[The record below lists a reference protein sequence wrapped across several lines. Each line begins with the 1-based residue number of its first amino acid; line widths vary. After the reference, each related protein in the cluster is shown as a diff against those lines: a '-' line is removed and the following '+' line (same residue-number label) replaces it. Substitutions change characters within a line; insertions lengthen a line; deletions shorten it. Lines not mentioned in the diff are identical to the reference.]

1 MNNTIKIPF
10 KGITRN
16 TDDQMSSDGECME
29 LINARIANGSVEP
42 VNNPIL
48 IKTLGEAYKKIYYH
62 QKADRYIALKSDKTI
77 VCITSDLSTVTALS
91 TDLIGVIEISFIG
104 LIACVLTESGIKYMR
119 WKAGNYLYLGEIPEL
134 PEIRIGVECTVKEEK
149 TDTGVSV
156 SSNDA
161 ASFDKR
167 NELLYAYWLKAMN
180 SLNKKG
186 YFLHTTCIRIAFRLM
201 DGSYV
206 KHSPIRLIAP
216 TGSYNNNS
224 LASGVNEWIFGTF
237 ATENKYSSTES
248 DKYYCSSLGFK
259 PTFSANNI
267 SYNLSS
273 WKDIILS
280 IDIFASKSMR
290 PSFNGTN
297 GTFEKDE
304 QPDLLEVVSNQSN
317 FYKIASFD
325 LEGNLTYK
333 EQDVSPSIL
342 VLNDELSDDNLTHN
356 NLYADKAYMYNSRLH
371 MFNISND
378 IFNGYG
384 IDVLKDYITI
394 QTNGNPNA
402 ISTIEGSMD
411 IYYYVNTS
419 HGTAITKKSWGQG
432 TSIPTTL
439 SPYLMYP
446 DSRAYRM
453 IIRITKDN
461 GTILTKTF
469 NLLKHSTLNIS
480 YCMESDYDRTIET
493 WDTTDITIYENE
505 IIEPDNTKL
514 KVSALNNPFYF
525 PPRTTYQMSSDI
537 IAIQSNAVA
546 LSQGQFGQYPLYVFC
561 KDGIYAMQVGT
572 DVVYSN
578 SVPVSRDICTNPN
591 VCGIDTSVLFATDR
605 GLMSINGTQVE
616 CISEPLNGYLPS
628 CFNSSPVLSK
638 ILKIA
643 NLDDRVSTLI
653 FNDYLKG
660 ANIGYNYADSEIIV
674 SNNTCTY
681 SYIFNLKSGQWHK
694 ISHKIDSFINA
705 YPNTLIVEGE
715 TIYNPFNPHR
725 SISKIALVTR
735 PIKLGSTTHKRLF
748 QVALRSIIKRALSD
762 LYLRGEPVQYRGED
776 LTIFSDIGFYILG
789 SEDGEHF
796 SFLVGRESLKDIRD
810 LVTKANKTKACKSFI
825 VCLVGGVR
833 SDVSINYLEMIAE
846 EAFGNRLR

>member
-134 PEIRIGVECTVKEEK
+134 PEIFIGYETKASTEVISNPPTLDESNSESCKAW
-149 TDTGVSV
+149 
-156 SSNDA
+156 SS
-161 ASFDKR
+161 
-167 NELLYAYWLKAMN
+167 LVYGGWLKAMDN
-180 SLNKKG
+180 LNEQG
-186 YFLHTTCIRIAFRLM
+186 YFLHSSCFRIAFRLY
-201 DGSYV
+201 DGSYI
-206 KHSPIRLIAP
+206 KHSPVRCILP
-216 TGSYNNNS
+216 NGEVS
-224 LASGVNEWIFGTF
+224 SGISGIDTAEKCSFGAF
-237 ATENKYSSTES
+237 KKENKYVNNTSTKNITFAS
-248 DKYYCSSLGFK
+248 IGFK
-259 PTFSANNI
+259 PTFSYSPI
-267 SYNLSS
+267 DLSV
-273 WKDIILS
+273 WKDLIVG
-280 IDIFASKSMR
+280 IDIFASISMR
-290 PSFNGTN
+290 DYYRGYRTDF
-297 GTFEKDE
+297 KDDE
-304 QPDLLEVVSNQSN
+304 RVLPIDAIKEVAE
-317 FYKIASFD
+317 FYKIASID
-325 LEGNLTYK
+325 LSGILSYPK
-333 EQDVSPSIL
+333 GSVKPSSL
-342 VLNDELSDDNLTHN
+342 VLNPQLSDDNLTHN
-356 NLYADKAYMYNSRLH
+356 ALLPKKSYVYNSRLH
-371 MFNISND
+371 
-378 IFNGYG
+378 IFEIETIAYAGYG
-384 IDVLKDYITI
+384 KDYLYDSTKQNATGTDVIDVYVYINTEDGMSI
-394 QTNGNPNA
+394 
-402 ISTIEGSMD
+402 
-411 IYYYVNTS
+411 VNRQFVSSYPSKITS
-419 HGTAITKKSWGQG
+419 
-432 TSIPTTL
+432 
-439 SPYLMYP
+439 YLMYP
-446 DSRAYRM
+446 DSRAYKM
-453 IIRITKDN
+453 VIRITS
-461 GTILTKTF
+461 GSTKRIKEF
-469 NLLKHSTLNIS
+469 SLKAHSKINAAYYFESETLIDTS
-480 YCMESDYDRTIET
+480 T
-493 WDTTDITIYENE
+493 WSTTDISIVPNVIKEK
-505 IIEPDNTKL
+505 DNSKL
-514 KVSALNNPFYF
+514 KVSGLNNPFYF
-525 PPRTTYQMSSDI
+525 PPRTTYQLPSDI
-537 IAIQSNAVA
+537 IAVQSNAVA
-546 LSQGQFGQYPLYVFC
+546 LSQGQFGQFPLYAFC
-561 KDGIYAMQVGT
+561 KDGIYAMQVSTG
-572 DVVYSN
+572 DVVYASIA
-578 SVPVSRDICTNPN
+578 PVSRDICTNPN
-591 VCGIDTSVLFATDR
+591 ICGIDTSVIFVTDR
-605 GLMSINGTQVE
+605 GLMSIDGAQTQ
-616 CISEPLNGYLPS
+616 CISESLDGYLPS

-653 FNDYLKG
+653 FNDYLKE

-776 LTIFSDIGFYILG
+776 LTIFSDLGFYILG